1 MRGLTSASIKT
12 SIYQQEKEKYFP
24 SEWYRRAAV
33 ASGAALVGA
42 ALLTLTGCANA
53 PVPTEQL
60 AVSKTQIESATTA
73 GGTEFAPL
81 ELKMAREKLDAANRA
96 VTDKEYEKA
105 ARLAS
110 EAQVDAKLAETKA
123 LSAKAQKSVAETQ
136 EHLRTMLQEVNRNSQ
151 QQQQQLELQREQ

>member
-12 SIYQQEKEKYFP
+12 SIYQQKTEKPFLSLWFP
-24 SEWYRRAAV
+24 RVVV

-42 ALLTLTGCANA
+42 ALLVLSGCSSA

-60 AVSKTQIESATTA
+60 AVSKTQIDSATTA

-81 ELKMAREKLDAANRA
+81 ELKMAHEKLDAANKA
-96 VTDKEYEKA
+96 VADKENEKA
-105 ARLAS
+105 ARFAS

-123 LSAKAQKSVAETQ
+123 LSAKAQKAVAETQ
-136 EHLRTMLQEVNRNSQ
+136 EHLRTMQQEVNRNSQ
-151 QQQQQLELQREQ
+151 QQQQQLDIQRDQ

>member
-12 SIYQQEKEKYFP
+12 SIYQEKIEKP
-24 SEWYRRAAV
+24 LLPEWSRGV
-33 ASGAALVGA
+33 VIASGAALLGA
-42 ALLTLTGCANA
+42 AMLTLTGCAST

-96 VTDKEYEKA
+96 VSEKDNEKA

-123 LSAKAQKSVAETQ
+123 LSGKAQKAVAETQ
-136 EHLRTMLQEVNRNSQ
+136 DHLRTMQHEVNRNTQ
-151 QQQQQLELQREQ
+151 QQQEQLEQQRDQ